1 MLSIRP
7 PIGNIEEFG
16 YITLKFRE
24 EAGIDDVN
32 HYKKTITF
40 NKRDS
45 MGFKG
50 NDSFLSSLP
59 LCNSGWWCG
68 FLLVM
73 DKISISPLKFSS
85 YSHLKVL

>member
-32 HYKKTITF
+32 HYKKNYYI
-40 NKRDS
+40 
-45 MGFKG
+45 
-50 NDSFLSSLP
+50 
-59 LCNSGWWCG
+59 
-68 FLLVM
+68 
-73 DKISISPLKFSS
+73 
-85 YSHLKVL
+85 

>member
-45 MGFKG
+45 RGSRGMILF
-50 NDSFLSSLP
+50 FLHCLFVT
-59 LCNSGWWCG
+59 LAGG
-68 FLLVM
+68 VVF
-73 DKISISPLKFSS
+73 
-85 YSHLKVL
+85 Y